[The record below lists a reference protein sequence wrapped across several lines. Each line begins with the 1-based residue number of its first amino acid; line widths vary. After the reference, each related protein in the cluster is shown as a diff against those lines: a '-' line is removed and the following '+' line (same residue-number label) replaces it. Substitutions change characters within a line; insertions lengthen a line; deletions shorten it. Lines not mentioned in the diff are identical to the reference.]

1 MSENGQTQENN
12 DKIKSAYEK
21 AMERMDSNQPESP
34 EDTTAA
40 EAEANA
46 ATSADAGTEANAE
59 TSADAEQ
66 ANENGEEKQTVQ
78 AQAEVVEN
86 DDNASN
92 LDYKDK
98 YLRARA
104 DLENY
109 RMRINREKESWRANA
124 VRSMAMSFIDILD
137 NLNLALTT
145 TNANKDAND
154 PTFLKGVTAVRDQ
167 LKNQLEQRGVR
178 QIEAKSGDAFDPD
191 QHEALMVQESA
202 DVEGQVVG
210 LILRPGYMLDK
221 QVLRPTQIQVIK
233 GS

>member
-1 MSENGQTQENN
+1 MSENDQAQETN

-34 EDTTAA
+34 EDTKAP

-46 ATSADAGTEANAE
+46 DA
-59 TSADAEQ
+59 SADAE
-66 ANENGEEKQTVQ
+66 NGTRESGEEKQTVQ

-124 VRSMAMSFIDILD
+124 VRSMALSFIDILD

-145 TNANKDAND
+145 TNANQDAND

-221 QVLRPTQIQVIK
+221 QVLRPTQIQVLK

>member
-1 MSENGQTQENN
+1 MSENGQAQENN

-21 AMERMDSNQPESP
+21 ATERMDSNQPENSP
-34 EDTTAA
+34 EDTQDAPGA
-40 EAEANA
+40 EA
-46 ATSADAGTEANAE
+46 T
-59 TSADAEQ
+59 ADAESGSS
-66 ANENGEEKQTVQ
+66 ENSEEKQTVQ

-137 NLNLALTT
+137 NLNLALST
-145 TNANKDAND
+145 TNSNEDVND

-178 QIEAKSGDAFDPD
+178 QIEAKSGDTFDPD

-221 QVLRPTQIQVIK
+221 QVLRPTQIQVLK

>member
-21 AMERMDSNQPESP
+21 AMERMDAQKPE
-34 EDTTAA
+34 ENKDETQATT
-40 EAEANA
+40 
-46 ATSADAGTEANAE
+46 
-59 TSADAEQ
+59 DAEGQGDGASNNSQ
-66 ANENGEEKQTVQ
+66 AQEEPKETIQ

-86 DDNASN
+86 DENASN

-145 TNANKDAND
+145 THGNDDAND

-178 QIEAKSGDAFDPD
+178 QIEVKSGDTFDPD
-191 QHEALMVQESA
+191 LHEALMVQESP

-210 LILRPGYMLDK
+210 VILRPGYMLDK